1 MKNKRGYQKLLAF
14 IKTKKVLKKLFLPF
28 MQKQKSFLAFM
39 QKQKSRA
46 TETNLI
52 A

>member
-1 MKNKRGYQKLLAF
+1 M
-14 IKTKKVLKKLFLPF
+14 KKLFLPF
-28 MQKQKSFLAFM
+28 MQKKNFLAFM
-39 QKQKSRA
+39 QKTKSRA

>member
-1 MKNKRGYQKLLAF
+1 M
-14 IKTKKVLKKLFLPF
+14 KKLFLPF
-28 MQKQKSFLAFM
+28 MQKQKNFLAFM